1 MHEKEIV
8 MRIPPSLNPKSGWS
22 LFRISRNRSAE
33 RVSELVLPR
42 EEAISHWR
50 NLLLSP
56 APGRP
61 DRYALWL
68 VSCPAPSEI

>member
-1 MHEKEIV
+1 

-22 LFRISRNRSAE
+22 LFRINRNRSAE
-33 RVSELVLPR
+33 RVSELALPR
-42 EEAISHWR
+42 EEAISHWQ

-56 APGRP
+56 ALGGP
-61 DRYALWL
+61 DRYELWL